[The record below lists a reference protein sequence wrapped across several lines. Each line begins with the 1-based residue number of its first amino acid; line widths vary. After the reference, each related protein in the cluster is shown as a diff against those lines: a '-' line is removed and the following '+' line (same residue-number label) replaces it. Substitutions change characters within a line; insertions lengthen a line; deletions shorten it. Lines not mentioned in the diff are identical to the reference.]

1 MTNSKKQEPN
11 LSAVADKF
19 QMVNLKPEIR
29 NSKRNSNNKL
39 LIINNKLN
47 IETVPLQLAPCNL
60 YPAICN
66 PDQSQISNH
75 KLSFL
80 FFLYHSPNDCF
91 GGSGISRCLYQGFNL
106 LFTING
112 ILSITHRPALPAN

>member
-47 IETVPLQLAPCNL
+47 IETVPLQLVPCNL
-60 YPAICN
+60 
-66 PDQSQISNH
+66 
-75 KLSFL
+75 
-80 FFLYHSPNDCF
+80 
-91 GGSGISRCLYQGFNL
+91 
-106 LFTING
+106 
-112 ILSITHRPALPAN
+112 